1 MPRRPT
7 DLDNL
12 DQAVESSSPVD
23 IQESALLEAL
33 SADFPHALEAMAI
46 PAYIVDLERR
56 IRWQN
61 AASVELVGD
70 LRGRPDDN
78 VGLDPKDVGRARDAF
93 ARKLNGAAHTQ
104 LEVGVLR
111 RDGRPLRVSVNSVPL
126 KDGDGVMIGS
136 FGLVQVLG
144 EAKLP
149 SESAPSLSPRERE
162 TLTLLAAGSSTGQ
175 MAETMGIST
184 ETVRNHVKRVLKTL
198 GARSRLEAVA
208 KGRRAG
214 LI

>member
-1 MPRRPT
+1 M
-7 DLDNL
+7 
-12 DQAVESSSPVD
+12 ESTSSLD
-23 IQESALLEAL
+23 IQESVLLEAL
-33 SADFPHALEAMAI
+33 SAGFVRALEALRI

-78 VGLDPKDVGRARDAF
+78 VGLDPKDVGLARDAF
-93 ARKLNGAAHTQ
+93 ARKLNGEAHTQ
-104 LEVGVLR
+104 VEVGVKR
-111 RDGRPLRVSVNSVPL
+111 RDGTPMRVSVNSVPV
-126 KDGDGVMIGS
+126 KDRDGVMIGS

-144 EAKLP
+144 EAELP
-149 SESAPSLSPRERE
+149 AESMPSLSPREHE
-162 TLTLLAAGSSTGQ
+162 TLTLLAAGSSTVQ
-175 MAETMGIST
+175 MAEAMGIST
-184 ETVRNHVKRVLKTL
+184 ETVRNHVKRVLKAL

>member
-1 MPRRPT
+1 M
-7 DLDNL
+7 
-12 DQAVESSSPVD
+12 ESTSSLD
-23 IQESALLEAL
+23 IQESVLLEAL
-33 SADFPHALEAMAI
+33 SVGFVRALEALRI

-78 VGLDPKDVGRARDAF
+78 VGLDPKDVGLARDAF
-93 ARKLNGAAHTQ
+93 ARKLNGEAHTQ
-104 LEVGVLR
+104 VEVGVKR
-111 RDGRPLRVSVNSVPL
+111 RDGTPMRVSVNSVPV
-126 KDGDGVMIGS
+126 KDRDGVMIGS

-144 EAKLP
+144 EAELP
-149 SESAPSLSPRERE
+149 AESMPSLSPREHE
-162 TLTLLAAGSSTGQ
+162 TLTLLAAGSSTVQ
-175 MAETMGIST
+175 MAEAMGIST
-184 ETVRNHVKRVLKTL
+184 ETVRNHVKRVLKAL

>member
-1 MPRRPT
+1 
-7 DLDNL
+7 
-12 DQAVESSSPVD
+12 VESTSSLD
-23 IQESALLEAL
+23 IQESVLLEAL
-33 SADFPHALEAMAI
+33 SAGFVRALEALRI

-78 VGLDPKDVGRARDAF
+78 VGLDPKDVGLARDAF
-93 ARKLNGAAHTQ
+93 ARKLNGEAHTQ
-104 LEVGVLR
+104 VEVGVKR
-111 RDGRPLRVSVNSVPL
+111 RDGTPMRVSVNSVPV
-126 KDGDGVMIGS
+126 KDRDGVMIGS

-144 EAKLP
+144 EAELP
-149 SESAPSLSPRERE
+149 AESMPSLSPREHE
-162 TLTLLAAGSSTGQ
+162 TLTLLAAGSSTVQ
-175 MAETMGIST
+175 MAEAMGIST
-184 ETVRNHVKRVLKTL
+184 ETVRNHVKRVLKAL

>member
-1 MPRRPT
+1 M
-7 DLDNL
+7 
-12 DQAVESSSPVD
+12 ESTSSLD
-23 IQESALLEAL
+23 IQDSVLLEAL
-33 SADFPHALEAMAI
+33 SAGFVRALEALRI

-78 VGLDPKDVGRARDAF
+78 VGLDPKDVGLARDAF
-93 ARKLNGAAHTQ
+93 ARKLNGEAHTQ
-104 LEVGVLR
+104 VEVGVKR
-111 RDGRPLRVSVNSVPL
+111 RDGTPMRVSVNSVPV
-126 KDGDGVMIGS
+126 KDRDGVMIGS

-144 EAKLP
+144 EAELP
-149 SESAPSLSPRERE
+149 AESMPSLSPREHE
-162 TLTLLAAGSSTGQ
+162 TLTLLAAGSSTVQ
-175 MAETMGIST
+175 MAEAMGIST
-184 ETVRNHVKRVLKTL
+184 ETVRNHVKRVLKAL

>member
-1 MPRRPT
+1 
-7 DLDNL
+7 
-12 DQAVESSSPVD
+12 VESTSSLD
-23 IQESALLEAL
+23 IQDSVLLEAL
-33 SADFPHALEAMAI
+33 SAGFVRALEALRI

-78 VGLDPKDVGRARDAF
+78 VGLDPKDVGLARDAF
-93 ARKLNGAAHTQ
+93 ARKLNGEAHTQ
-104 LEVGVLR
+104 VEVGVKR
-111 RDGRPLRVSVNSVPL
+111 RDGTPMRVSVNSVPV
-126 KDGDGVMIGS
+126 KDRDGVMIGS

-144 EAKLP
+144 EAELP
-149 SESAPSLSPRERE
+149 AESMPSLSPREHE
-162 TLTLLAAGSSTGQ
+162 TLTLLAAGSSTVQ
-175 MAETMGIST
+175 MAEAMGIST
-184 ETVRNHVKRVLKTL
+184 ETVRNHVKRVLKAL